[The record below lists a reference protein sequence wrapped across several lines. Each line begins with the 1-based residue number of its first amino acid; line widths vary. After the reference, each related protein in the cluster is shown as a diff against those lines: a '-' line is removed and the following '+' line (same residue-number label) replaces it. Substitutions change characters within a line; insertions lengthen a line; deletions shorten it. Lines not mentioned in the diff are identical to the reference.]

1 MDLTNIRKNVE
12 KHIRLEEKEIEVFHS
27 VINPRSVRRKQILS
41 QSGQVCASI
50 FFVNQGA
57 LRAFHTDQDG
67 NENIIMFAVNDWWI
81 TDMFSFTSR
90 KPSVMTIDAL
100 EDSDLLELQRD
111 NLEMLYREVPK
122 FERFFR
128 IIFQNAYIRKQLRII
143 ENLSLP
149 AEDRYNNFLR
159 KYPQFVERVSLK
171 QMASYLGMTPE
182 FLSVVRS
189 KNKRSQKS

>member
-1 MDLTNIRKNVE
+1 MDFTNIRKNVE
-12 KHIRLEEKEIEVFHS
+12 KHIRLEEKEVEVFHS
-27 VINPRSVRRKQILS
+27 VINHRPARRKQILS
-41 QSGQVCASI
+41 QSGQICTSI

-57 LRAFHTDQDG
+57 LRAFHTDQNG
-67 NENIIMFAVNDWWI
+67 NENIIMFAVSDWWI
-81 TDMFSFTSR
+81 TDMFSFTSG

-111 NLEMLYREVPK
+111 NLEKLYREVPK

-128 IIFQNAYIRKQLRII
+128 IIFQNAYIREQLRII

-149 AEDRYNNFLR
+149 AEERYNNFLR
-159 KYPQFVERVSLK
+159 KYPQFAERVSLK

>member
-57 LRAFHTDQDG
+57 LRAFHTDQHG

-128 IIFQNAYIRKQLRII
+128 IIFQNAYIREQLRII

-149 AEDRYNNFLR
+149 AGDRYNNFLR